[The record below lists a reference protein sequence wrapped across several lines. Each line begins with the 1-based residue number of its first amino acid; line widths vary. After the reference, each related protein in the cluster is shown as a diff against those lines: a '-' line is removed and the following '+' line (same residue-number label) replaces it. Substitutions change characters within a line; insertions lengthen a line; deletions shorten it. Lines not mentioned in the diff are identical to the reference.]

1 MKIDDIKT
9 IAVLGAGVM
18 GNGIV
23 QLAASSGF
31 NVHLYDIKQEF
42 LDKGLK
48 AVQANLGR
56 AVEKGKLT
64 EEMSVAVRARIQT
77 FVSLKDAV
85 ADAQLVIEA
94 APETMAMKKQIF
106 MELGELC
113 SPQTILTSNTSSI
126 SLTEIASHARGPER
140 VLGMHFFNPPYIV
153 KLLEIIVAEQTS
165 PETLQLVQEVG
176 AKMTRQ
182 AIVVRD
188 SPGFATSRLGVVLAM
203 EAIRMLEEQ
212 VASAEDIDKAMELG
226 YRHLMGP
233 LKVTDLVGLDTRL
246 NITSYLYETLGTE
259 QFKPPQLLKTMVE
272 EGKLGKKSGQGFY
285 KW

>member
-1 MKIDDIKT
+1 MKIDDIKN

-106 MELGELC
+106 MALGELC

-212 VASAEDIDKAMELG
+212 VASAADIDKAMELG